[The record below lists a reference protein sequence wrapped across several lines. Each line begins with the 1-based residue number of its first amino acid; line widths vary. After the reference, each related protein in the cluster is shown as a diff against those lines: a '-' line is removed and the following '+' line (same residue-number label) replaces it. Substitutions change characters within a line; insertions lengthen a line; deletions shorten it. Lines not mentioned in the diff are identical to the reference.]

1 MRVKVSSETLDGAI
15 NNAMIELSLTSDRLK
30 YEIIQEGTKGFLG
43 IGAKPFIIEAY
54 DREDKEEQ
62 YKEKTADREENKLVK
77 NQGIYE
83 FKSDSKR
90 EEAIKNLDEVYKK
103 IDDML
108 MPILEEF
115 DKNIKIEYDVDKY
128 TNSIKVNIIG
138 DKMGLI
144 IGKHGQTLDAIQHLL
159 NIVVNRGQE
168 RKVHI
173 RIDSENYRKKRNETI
188 ESLAKNIANTV
199 RKTKKD
205 KELSPMSAYERR
217 IIHSV
222 LQKEKNI
229 ETISV
234 GSDRDRHV
242 IVKYKR
248 Y

>member
-1 MRVKVSSETLDGAI
+1 MRIKVSSETLDGAI

-30 YEIIQEGTKGFLG
+30 YEIIQEGTSGFLG

-54 DREDKEEQ
+54 DKDDKDEQ
-62 YKEKTADREENKLVK
+62 YKEKTANNEQDKLVN
-77 NQGIYE
+77 NQGGYE
-83 FKSDSKR
+83 FKSNLKR
-90 EEAIKNLDEVYKK
+90 EETIKNVDEIYKK
-103 IDDML
+103 IEDML
-108 MPILEEF
+108 SLILNEF
-115 DKNIKIEYDVDKY
+115 DKNIKTEYDIDKT
-128 TNSIKVNIIG
+128 TNTIRANIIG

-159 NIVVNRGQE
+159 NIVVNRGE
-168 RKVHI
+168 DKKVHI
-173 RIDSENYRKKRNETI
+173 RIDSENYRKKRNEAI

-205 KELSPMSAYERR
+205 KELNPMSAYERR

-234 GSDRDRHV
+234 GSDRHRHV
-242 IVKYKR
+242 VVKYKR

>member
-90 EEAIKNLDEVYKK
+90 EETIKNLDEVYKK